1 MIEAVTEANIRA
13 AATVHSRAWQSSHG
27 FCAPDFVAAHTPER
41 QEAYLREKLRAG
53 SRVYLLSE
61 EEPVGLVSVTG
72 SLIADL
78 YILPE
83 RQNQG
88 RGTALLRYAVA
99 RCEGTPTLWILETN
113 HGAERLYRR
122 EGFKPTGKR
131 KSLPNGPDEIEFRL
145 E

>member
-1 MIEAVTEANIRA
+1 MIEAVTEVNIRA

-41 QEAYLREKLRAG
+41 QETYLREKLRAG

-61 EEPVGLVSVTG
+61 EG

-99 RCEGTPTLWILETN
+99 RCEGVPTLWILETN

-131 KSLPNGPDEIEFRL
+131 KNHPNGPDEIEFRL